1 MEVEV
6 GMREEKMEE
15 VDALAEELVIREEV
29 VGVEIED
36 EAVE

>member
-1 MEVEV
+1 MEVEIER
-6 GMREEKMEE
+6 REEKMEE
-15 VDALAEELVIREEV
+15 VDALAEELVIKEDV

>member
-1 MEVEV
+1 MEVEIEE
-6 GMREEKMEE
+6 REEKMEE
-15 VDALAEELVIREEV
+15 IDALAEELVIKEDV

>member
-1 MEVEV
+1 MEVEAEA
-6 GMREEKMEE
+6 REEKMEE
-15 VDALAEELVIREEV
+15 VDALAEELIEEDV

>member
-1 MEVEV
+1 VEVEAEA
-6 GMREEKMEE
+6 REEKMEE
-15 VDALAEELVIREEV
+15 VDALAEELIEEDV